1 MIARLKKSFKAQGFN
16 YIIDII
22 KTILLVPFFLSNWG
36 LETYG
41 NYLSCLSFL
50 ALLMSFDNGFGIYV
64 SNEYNLLFHKDVNKA
79 RHLIS
84 SALKA
89 VILSSIIQTFLIFT
103 LILIQYNLSFFFIDI
118 EILYALLV
126 MCIYRLFFGT
136 KKGLLVKT
144 LFPIGY
150 FHRSSLIGTIEKI
163 IEILVLIPFIIY
175 NNSFLN
181 AIIFICA
188 FKSIYCL
195 VSLFFICKWTKIPFF
210 KTMQNGKLKEGLQ
223 LYKKSLPIIFNS
235 FFDKSTNDG
244 INSIIS
250 FTIGTAFIPIYTSTK
265 TLSNALLKIFNLFLH
280 PIIPEFGRLYSKN
293 QDQKIISVF
302 KVTIILI
309 TLAFLPMLFFSHFS
323 EYIYNF
329 WLNSQLEF
337 NDLLFSTLISSS
349 LIYMF
354 GKIFVSYFVSI
365 NNVLALTIISLIRG
379 IGILSL
385 SYILL
390 YFFGINGLGW
400 SNLIAETISF
410 VFTCLLIIRFWKNKN
425 QLFSNKEIYIYSV
438 NIIIILIG
446 LFIST
451 ILNNISF
458 AIIISLIILILNF
471 KSFKNI
477 YKILKT
483 LNDK

>member
-1 MIARLKKSFKAQGFN
+1 
-16 YIIDII
+16 
-22 KTILLVPFFLSNWG
+22 
-36 LETYG
+36 
-41 NYLSCLSFL
+41 
-50 ALLMSFDNGFGIYV
+50 
-64 SNEYNLLFHKDVNKA
+64 
-79 RHLIS
+79 
-84 SALKA
+84 
-89 VILSSIIQTFLIFT
+89 
-103 LILIQYNLSFFFIDI
+103 
-118 EILYALLV
+118 
-126 MCIYRLFFGT
+126 
-136 KKGLLVKT
+136 
-144 LFPIGY
+144 
-150 FHRSSLIGTIEKI
+150 
-163 IEILVLIPFIIY
+163 
-175 NNSFLN
+175 
-181 AIIFICA
+181 
-188 FKSIYCL
+188 
-195 VSLFFICKWTKIPFF
+195 
-210 KTMQNGKLKEGLQ
+210 
-223 LYKKSLPIIFNS
+223 
-235 FFDKSTNDG
+235 
-244 INSIIS
+244 
-250 FTIGTAFIPIYTSTK
+250 
-265 TLSNALLKIFNLFLH
+265 
-280 PIIPEFGRLYSKN
+280 
-293 QDQKIISVF
+293 
-302 KVTIILI
+302 
-309 TLAFLPMLFFSHFS
+309 MLFFSHFS